1 MLLEEPI
8 FEKGIIYAIIYIVF
22 FIIGTWVIIWWC
34 KKKKWNK
41 PSYYALIVNIIWISV
56 IIILNFIFSFLYGL
70 LISYIIDSILGA
82 FIISTLYKQDLLL
95 SLKFTSRLLLGE
107 IILSFIIMIL
117 LGGFFVLIE
126 S

>member
-1 MLLEEPI
+1 MLLQEPI
-8 FEKGIIYAIIYIVF
+8 FEKGIIYIIIYITF
-22 FIIGTWVIIWWC
+22 FIIGTGVTIWWG

-41 PSYYALIVNIIWISV
+41 PSFYALIVNIIWISV
-56 IIILNFIFSFLYGL
+56 IIILNFIFSFLYGA

-82 FIISTLYKQDLLL
+82 FIISTLYKQDFLE
-95 SLKFTSRLLLGE
+95 SLKFTSRLLLGV

-117 LGGFFVLIE
+117 LGGFFLLI

>member
-8 FEKGIIYAIIYIVF
+8 FEKGIIYTIIYIVF
-22 FIIGTWVIIWWC
+22 FIIGTWVTIWWC

-41 PSYYALIVNIIWISV
+41 PPFYALIVNIIWISV
-56 IIILNFIFSFLYGL
+56 IIILNFIFSFLYGA
-70 LISYIIDSILGA
+70 LISYIIDSILGG
-82 FIISTLYKQDLLL
+82 FIISTLYKQDFLE

-107 IILSFIIMIL
+107 IILSFIILIL
-117 LGGFFVLIE
+117 LGGFSVLI